1 MTPEEIAAVEAAP
14 LSHRMVAAAT
24 EIAEADV
31 LDTMEQID
39 GALVATLLRAGAAEI
54 ERLSTAQEDRFGP
67 RTQDGTDPR
76 CAVEAGTDRVT
87 YCARMAWMLDAGDRH
102 FRVGY
107 RVPRNAEAYGAVVI
121 DVKDKRFSFC
131 DYCPFCG
138 AYIATRKPG
147 GER

>member
-1 MTPEEIAAVEAAP
+1 MSGRTITVNEARKMLADARATGHTPHGCLE
-14 LSHRMVAAAT
+14 
-24 EIAEADV
+24 D
-31 LDTMEQID
+31 
-39 GALVATLLRAGAAEI
+39 LVATVEA
-54 ERLSTAQEDRFGP
+54 LSDAVADHDMGTTDRFGA

-76 CAVEAGTDRVT
+76 CVVEAGTDSVT

-121 DVKDKRFSFC
+121 DVKGGRFSFC

-147 GER
+147 GAR